1 LVDKIAA
8 IFLIDTT
15 LSSVPNWIWGFA

>member
-15 LSSVPNWIWGFA
+15 LSSVPNRIWGFA